1 MRRQGAIRTPGEPQN
16 RAKATRLAGLCVV
29 AFSLAAGSSMTA
41 GASPDSERLMAAG
54 FFSRQEEPLSSYRAF
69 RRMHAWNEKF
79 NQEAWLDAWT
89 ELRDGKFDYQIVTER
104 GSDTIRNR
112 VLRAVLKREQELV
125 AGGDTDRAELTPE
138 NYDFSEAGRDTD
150 GTHVVQITPRRK
162 DVLLVEGKMVLSPDG
177 RELLRVEGRL
187 SKNPSFWTSLVN
199 VVRHY
204 ARLAGVRVPVAT
216 ESTAKVKFA
225 GSAQLE
231 VAYEYETV
239 NGRRVALNA
248 QRLSPVTP
256 LRSAAR

>member
-1 MRRQGAIRTPGEPQN
+1 MTPPTGIRGAGGPQN
-16 RAKATRLAGLCVV
+16 RAAAIRLAGLCVLG
-29 AFSLAAGSSMTA
+29 FTLAAGSSVTA
-41 GASPDSERLMAAG
+41 GGSSESERLMAAG
-54 FFSRQEEPLSSYRAF
+54 FFSQQEEPLRSYRAF
-69 RRMHAWNEKF
+69 RRMHAWSEKF

-89 ELRDGKFDYQIVTER
+89 ELKNGAFEYEVVTER

-112 VLRAVLKREQELV
+112 VFRAMLKREQELV
-125 AGGDTDRAELTPE
+125 AGGDTDRADLTPE
-138 NYDFSEAGRDTD
+138 NYDFSQAGRDSD
-150 GTHVVQITPRRK
+150 GTNVVQITPRRK

-177 RELLRVEGRL
+177 HDLLRVEGRL

-225 GSAQLE
+225 GNAQLE
-231 VAYEYETV
+231 VAYEYESV
-239 NGRRVALNA
+239 NGRRVMLSA
-248 QRLSPVTP
+248 QRSAAP

>member
-1 MRRQGAIRTPGEPQN
+1 
-16 RAKATRLAGLCVV
+16 
-29 AFSLAAGSSMTA
+29 MTA
-41 GASPDSERLMAAG
+41 RAASGSERSMAGA
-54 FFSRQEEPLSSYRAF
+54 FFSQQEEPLRSYRAY
-69 RRMHAWNEKF
+69 RRMHAWSEKF
-79 NQEAWLDAWT
+79 NQEGWLEAWT
-89 ELRDGKFDYQIVTER
+89 ELKDGQLQYEIVSER

-125 AGGDTDRAELTPE
+125 ADGDMSRGELTPD
-138 NYDFSEAGRDTD
+138 NYDFSEAGRDSD

-177 RELLRVEGRL
+177 GELLRVEGRL

-225 GSAQLE
+225 GNAQLE
-231 VAYEYETV
+231 VAYEYQSV
-239 NGRRVALNA
+239 NGRSIAINA
-248 QRLSPVTP
+248 QR
-256 LRSAAR
+256 

>member
-1 MRRQGAIRTPGEPQN
+1 MRRRAIPRGGDPQN
-16 RAKATRLAGLCVV
+16 RAKATRLAGLCVLG
-29 AFSLAAGSSMTA
+29 FTLAAGSSMTA
-41 GASPDSERLMAAG
+41 GAFADSERLMAAA
-54 FFSRQEEPLSSYRAF
+54 FFSRQEEPLRAYRAF
-69 RRMHAWNEKF
+69 RRMHAWSEKF

-89 ELRDGKFDYQIVTER
+89 ELKDGKFDYQIVTER

-125 AGGDTDRAELTPE
+125 ACGDTNRADLTPE
-138 NYDFSEAGRDTD
+138 NYDFAEAGRDSD

-177 RELLRVEGRL
+177 RDLLRVEGRL

-204 ARLAGVRVPVAT
+204 ARLAGVRVPIAT

-225 GSAQLE
+225 GNAQLE
-231 VAYEYETV
+231 VSYEYEMV
-239 NGRRVALNA
+239 NGREVAVTA
-248 QRLSPVTP
+248 RRLVAP
-256 LRSAAR
+256 LRNAAR

>member
-1 MRRQGAIRTPGEPQN
+1 
-16 RAKATRLAGLCVV
+16 
-29 AFSLAAGSSMTA
+29 MTA
-41 GASPDSERLMAAG
+41 RAASGNERSMAGA
-54 FFSRQEEPLSSYRAF
+54 FFSRQEEPLSSYRAY
-69 RRMHAWNEKF
+69 RWMHAWSEKF
-79 NQEAWLDAWT
+79 NQEGWLEAWT
-89 ELRDGKFDYQIVTER
+89 ELKDGQFQYEIVSER

-125 AGGDTDRAELTPE
+125 ADGDMSRGALTPE
-138 NYDFSEAGRDTD
+138 NYDFSEAGRDSD

-177 RELLRVEGRL
+177 GELLRVEGRL

-225 GSAQLE
+225 GNAQLE
-231 VAYEYETV
+231 VAYEYQSV
-239 NGRRVALNA
+239 NGRPVAINA
-248 QRLSPVTP
+248 QR
-256 LRSAAR
+256 